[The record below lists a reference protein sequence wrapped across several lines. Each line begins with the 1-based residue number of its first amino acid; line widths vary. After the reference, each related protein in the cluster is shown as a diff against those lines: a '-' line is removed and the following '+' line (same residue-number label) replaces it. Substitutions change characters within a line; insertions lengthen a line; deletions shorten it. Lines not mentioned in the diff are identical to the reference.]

1 MEVCHKS
8 IVPRERIA
16 VRGQGVERRG
26 DVVDAVVTHDAYAI
40 VVEARDAHQE
50 LSRLL
55 RTPEIIELSS
65 RYWRARCGSAA
76 IAISSSMRPRCTAG
90 SRSSSRRLLRIDIAC
105 TWSMVAVLRWCT

>member
-1 MEVCHKS
+1 M
-8 IVPRERIA
+8 PWERIA
-16 VRGQGVERRG
+16 VRGQGIQSCG
-26 DVVDAVVTHDAYAI
+26 DVVDTVVPHNAYAV

-76 IAISSSMRPRCTAG
+76 IAISSSMRARCTAG